1 MNSQARHEQIL
12 RYAKTLLGPSAAS
25 AAEGFEAMR
34 APLARTP
41 LSDRDE
47 EIADHVRHGRPI
59 DDPERDVR
67 LEAIIFPKLRP
78 VFEIREDIYP
88 ENLPAP
94 WQTLNTDTK
103 RTQLKKVIRAI
114 GRVNI
119 LNHPRLD
126 YGGTGFLIGKNLLLT
141 NRHVAAIFSS
151 GVGTARNLS
160 LTFRSAIDL
169 KQEAG
174 SETSVTLNVVKTSLI
189 HPHWDAAILTVTGVP
204 ADLEP
209 LTLASESPND
219 ERLIAVVGYPA
230 FDPRNNPEVQRD
242 VFHNIFEK
250 KRLQPGY
257 WKGSRVIESFGH
269 SVEASTHDASTLG
282 GNSGSAVI
290 DVATGQILG
299 LHFAGVYLD
308 TNYAVPG
315 WELAR
320 DAKLVDLGVQFASR
334 PGGAPPLPKPTWL
347 SAWAGVERSSPEP
360 PPPPPPAI
368 APPQDHTATWTIPI
382 QITIRVGSAVPS
394 VTPEPPPP
402 DSPLDQLRQYRA
414 SIAEAPGQYY
424 PAAKDSRAAAA
435 YYKGVRPSFEALGK
449 LLQNTHTRVMPY
461 KPTVHLYPVV
471 DLHPDGDLVSIY
483 SQEAMDP
490 AELIRTESALEAVL
504 ESMEAAGAEESI
516 LEALATNSAE
526 HVVPQSWFQ
535 QKQPMRGDLH
545 HLFACEMKCNSFRGN
560 TPYFEFQEEA
570 VMEDCGRNE
579 KNAEKFEPL
588 GGKGAVARATLY
600 FLLRYPGA
608 IAADKLDGRI
618 EILRKWH
625 GENEI
630 TDYERHRNRE
640 IFLKQ
645 GNRNPFI
652 DHPEWADLIDFTQG
666 LG

>member
-12 RYAKTLLGPSAAS
+12 RYAKTLLGPA

-34 APLARTP
+34 APLARTL
-41 LSDRDE
+41 LSDQDD

-59 DDPERDVR
+59 DDPEHDVR

-94 WQTLNTDTK
+94 WQTLNPDAK

-151 GVGTARNLS
+151 GVGAARNLS

-204 ADLEP
+204 PDLEP

-257 WKGSRVIESFGH
+257 WKAPRVIESFGH

-320 DAKLVDLGVQFASR
+320 DAKLVDLGVQFAPR
-334 PGGAPPLPKPTWL
+334 PAGAPPLPKPIWL
-347 SAWAGVERSSPEP
+347 SAWAGLERASPEP
-360 PPPPPPAI
+360 PPPPAI
-368 APPQDHTATWTIPI
+368 TAPQDHTATWTIPI

-394 VTPEPPPP
+394 VTPAPPPP
-402 DSPLDQLRQYRA
+402 DSPLDQLRQYQAR
-414 SIAEAPGQYY
+414 IAEAPGEYY
-424 PAAKDSRAAAA
+424 PAAKDARAAAA
-435 YYKGVRPSFEALGK
+435 YYKRVNPSFQALGN
-449 LLQNTHTRVMPY
+449 LLQKTHTRVMPY
-461 KPTVHLYPVV
+461 QPTMHLYPVV

-483 SQEAMDP
+483 SQKAMDP
-490 AELIRTESALEAVL
+490 AELIRTESAFEAVL
-504 ESMEAAGAEESI
+504 ESMEAVGAEESI

-535 QKQPMRGDLH
+535 KKQPMRGDLH
-545 HLFACEMKCNSFRGN
+545 HLFACEQKCNSFRGN

-579 KNAEKFEPL
+579 KNDQKFEPL

-608 IAADKLDGRI
+608 IAADRLDDRI

-625 GENEI
+625 RENEI
-630 TDYERHRNRE
+630 TVYERHRNRE

-652 DHPEWADLIDFTQG
+652 DHPEWADSIDFTQG